1 MTHASD
7 AHGDATYCMLEAIDD
22 DGRKCAAREISSC
35 VDDDEFE
42 HLATLYITDF
52 LRFVNTLM
60 CC

>member
-1 MTHASD
+1 
-7 AHGDATYCMLEAIDD
+7 MLEAIDD